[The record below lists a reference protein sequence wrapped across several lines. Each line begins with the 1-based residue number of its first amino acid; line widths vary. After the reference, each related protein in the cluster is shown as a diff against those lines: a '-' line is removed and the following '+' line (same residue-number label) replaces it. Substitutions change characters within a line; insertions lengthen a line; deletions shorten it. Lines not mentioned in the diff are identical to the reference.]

1 MTRVAVTGA
10 TGFVAK
16 YLINRLIEDRVD
28 VTAISRNG
36 TGRIDVRDI
45 AVDFCD
51 LDTVRRALKGI
62 DVVVHLAARAH
73 CLTETGNADE
83 IEARYHHANILTT
96 EILATAA
103 KQECV
108 QRLVLMSSIGVN
120 GNQTYGKAF
129 SVNDA
134 PNPIEPYAKSKWLAE
149 KALAKVLEGS
159 KTDYVILRPPLVYG
173 PDCPGN
179 FNKLL
184 QLAYKTPILPLGEIR
199 SPRTFINV
207 HNLADAIV
215 TALSAKNISNRVFL
229 VSDPYDLNVATILR
243 LISKGFGRGDWRI
256 LNIPPVLLGLVAKLA
271 GKGSAWE
278 KLTASLEVDCS
289 DFRIATGWSPPIAD
303 GAGVLEMA
311 KEFLSKTK
319 GFS

>member
-1 MTRVAVTGA
+1 MNRVAVTGA

-16 YLINRLIEDRVD
+16 HLINRLIDDGME

-36 TGRIDVRDI
+36 TNRTDVRDI
-45 AVDFCD
+45 AVDFGD
-51 LDTVRRALKGI
+51 MDALRGALKNV

-73 CLTETGNADE
+73 RLNEAGDADE
-83 IEARYHHANILTT
+83 IEARHYEANT
-96 EILATAA
+96 LATELLSAAA
-103 KQECV
+103 KLEGV
-108 QRLVLMSSIGVN
+108 HRFVLMSSIGVN

-129 SVNDA
+129 SIKDA
-134 PNPIEPYAKSKWLAE
+134 PNPIEPYAKSKLMAE
-149 KALAKVLEGS
+149 KAVEQVLLGS

-179 FNKLL
+179 FKKLL
-184 QLAYKTPILPLGEIR
+184 QLAYKAPILPLGGIR

-215 TALSAKNISNRVFL
+215 ISLRAKNISNRTFL
-229 VSDPYDLNVATILR
+229 VSDAHDLNVSTILK

-256 LNIPPVLLGLVAKLA
+256 LNVSPVFLGFVAKLA
-271 GKGSAWE
+271 GKGNAWE
-278 KLTASLEVDCS
+278 KLTASLEVDSS

-311 KEFLSKTK
+311 EEFLLKTK
-319 GFS
+319 GFR